1 MTIDSISADAWT
13 TQDEVAGIVQIQEQG
28 AEKDYQ
34 DEIEDA
40 TDTVQSWYIRET
52 DTAVDDL
59 PSTDGDVPD
68 LVQQATAWEA
78 ASEAMFKFSQSVQQ
92 GDDANRDE
100 SFHRKAKRK
109 FDDWVDRRN
118 AGSSQS
124 DTTSSPTS
132 GKSGSLTDDLFGGSS

>member
-1 MTIDSISADAWT
+1 MPIESISADAWT
-13 TQDEVAGIVQIQEQG
+13 TQSEVAGIVQVQEQG
-28 AEKDYQ
+28 TEKDYQ

-59 PSTDGDVPD
+59 PSSDADVPD

-118 AGSSQS
+118 AGSESS
-124 DTTSSPTS
+124 DANSSPVA
-132 GKSGSLTDDLFGGSS
+132 GKSGSLTGDLFGGNS